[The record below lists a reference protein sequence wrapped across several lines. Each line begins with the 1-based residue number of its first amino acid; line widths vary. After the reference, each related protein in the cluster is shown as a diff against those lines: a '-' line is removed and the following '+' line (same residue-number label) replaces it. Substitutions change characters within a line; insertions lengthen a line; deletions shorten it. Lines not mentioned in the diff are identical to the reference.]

1 MSQQDRLP
9 AEGESSGHLPYVHGS
24 GATEQRRL
32 ERRTAAAAAAFFLP
46 HLRPG
51 MRLLDC
57 GCGVGSIT
65 LGLAAAVAPAA
76 VVGIDLQPAQIERA
90 RVLAATQGVRNV
102 RFEVGSVY
110 ALPLP
115 DASVEAAFTHTL
127 LFHLREPV
135 RALREMRRVLVPGGV
150 VGIADADM
158 GTLLSEPER
167 PVLTKMYRLFW
178 KVIRHHGG
186 DPCFGRRE
194 RRILLEAGFSRPTA
208 SPTFETAGAHGTPEE
223 TREVAAWLVDQ
234 LRQPAFVALVTAR
247 GWADQAALEAMAA
260 ERLDWGARPDAYHAA
275 MGVAAVGWLDG

>member
-1 MSQQDRLP
+1 MSQQDRP
-9 AEGESSGHLPYVHGS
+9 QSEGAPSGPFPYVHGS
-24 GATEQRRL
+24 GATEQQRL

-65 LGLAAAVAPAA
+65 LGLAAAVAPAV

-115 DASVEAAFTHTL
+115 DASVEAAFAHTL
-127 LFHLREPV
+127 LFHLREPL
-135 RALREMRRVLVPGGV
+135 RALGEMRRVLTPGGV

-158 GTLLSEPER
+158 GTLLSEPEQ
-167 PVLTKMYRLFW
+167 PVLTEMYDLFW

-186 DPCFGRRE
+186 DPFFGRQE

-208 SPTFETAGAHGTPEE
+208 SPTFETAGARGTPEE
-223 TREVAAWLVDQ
+223 TREFAAWLTDQ

-247 GWADQAALEAMAA
+247 GWANEAALHAMAA
-260 ERLDWGARPDAYHAA
+260 ELLAWGERPDAYHAA
-275 MGVAAVGWLDG
+275 MGVAAVGWVDR

>member
-1 MSQQDRLP
+1 MSQHDRPP
-9 AEGESSGHLPYVHGS
+9 ADGESSGPFPYVHGS
-24 GATEQRRL
+24 GPTEQQRL

-76 VVGIDLQPAQIERA
+76 VVGLDLQPVQIERA
-90 RVLAATQGVRNV
+90 RALAAARGVRNV

-115 DASVEAAFTHTL
+115 DASVEAVFAHTL
-127 LFHLREPV
+127 LLHLREPL
-135 RALREMRRVLVPGGV
+135 RALGEMRRVLTPGGV
-150 VGIADADM
+150 VGIADADL

-167 PVLTKMYRLFW
+167 PLITELYRLFW
-178 KVIRHHGG
+178 KAIRHHGG

-194 RRILLEAGFSRPTA
+194 RRVLLDAGFARPIA
-208 SPTFETAGAHGTPEE
+208 SPTLETAGAHGSPEE
-223 TREVAAWLVDQ
+223 TREFAAWVVGQ
-234 LRQPAFVALVTAR
+234 SRQPAFVALVTAR
-247 GWADQAALEAMAA
+247 GWADEATLDAMAA
-260 ERLDWGARPDAYHAA
+260 EFLDWGERPDAYHAA